1 MNKTQIAFYIVVLAV
16 IACNMWKMD
25 KNLKVL
31 KKQKDEEERRIK
43 ELREKGSDEEQENKE

>member
-1 MNKTQIAFYIVVLAV
+1 MNKTQIAFYIVVFAV
-16 IACNMWKMD
+16 IAFNMWKMD